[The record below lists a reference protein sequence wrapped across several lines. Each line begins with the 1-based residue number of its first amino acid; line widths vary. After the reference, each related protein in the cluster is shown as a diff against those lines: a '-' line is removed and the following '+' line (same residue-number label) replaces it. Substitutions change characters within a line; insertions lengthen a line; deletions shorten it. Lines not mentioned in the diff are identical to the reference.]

1 MERKEVE
8 NTDMAMDS
16 LDFVEVIMEVEKKTG
31 KCIPDEALGVKPYH
45 ELTVG
50 ELINMIE
57 VIDDVREESN
67 LSSDLAMDPFDLLE
81 VLMGIEEK
89 MDIRIS
95 DDVFGDKSV
104 DELTVGI
111 FVDMLYDWVKGK

>member
-1 MERKEVE
+1 MKRDERLKIARKEI
-8 NTDMAMDS
+8 
-16 LDFVEVIMEVEKKTG
+16 FEKMHKFN
-31 KCIPDEALGVKPYH
+31 Y
-45 ELTVG
+45 
-50 ELINMIE
+50 INNIE

-67 LSSDLAMDPFDLLE
+67 LSSDLAMDLFDLLE

-95 DDVFGDKSV
+95 DDVFGDKPV